1 MTMPREYEEYLRTNL
16 SFLAR
21 LGDVFT
27 GLDTRQ
33 NYTNLLL
40 TKILTAL
47 GGGAATPPGEDE
59 DGRPPPTPGLGYP
72 KNKSSFI
79 TGQLTLAA
87 ASTAQQ
93 LVEYSAPIEDGYQLT
108 IVAWP
113 TNTGYIYIGKEKG
126 SAEGASSFNG
136 LAAGL
141 AISLRVTNVNLVWVS
156 ATVAGEG
163 VSFIVEHD

>member
-1 MTMPREYEEYLRTNL
+1 MTLPRDYEEYLRNNL

-21 LGDVFT
+21 LGDAFT
-27 GLDTRQ
+27 GLDTRL

-40 TKILTAL
+40 TRILAVL
-47 GGGAATPPGEDE
+47 SGAAVPPE
-59 DGRPPPTPGLGYP
+59 DGEGRLPTPGLGYP
-72 KNKSSFI
+72 RNKSSFI

-87 ASTAQQ
+87 ASTAQR

-141 AISLRVTNVNLVWVS
+141 AVSLRVTNVNLVLVS